1 MNLAQIRGRIKNQID
16 YTPVPSVALSRYI
29 DGVINDAYNDIWL
42 TRPFTFNIKEEEIRV
57 WDDITPTDL
66 TWNTNITCTFT
77 VNSNVITFSASPIQ
91 SASIPDDEVRD
102 KYIGAFIQAGGN
114 GGIEYYQIVAQRS
127 STQWKIDRP
136 FIGPTAAY
144 TGWKIIHRYS
154 YLPQDT
160 IEIMDITFN
169 NFPINGSRRGKIH
182 SVPQRLANSYNFD
195 EEVTG
200 GKPVFYVP
208 YSKHHTQESVNE
220 LSLAVAG
227 AGSGIGV
234 GPWVFGYT
242 MVDADGAES
251 GMCDVK
257 QIAGVA
263 GTDQVTISLANAV
276 NIGDASTDVRYK
288 IYFAH
293 KATGQDNYKF
303 FHIGTIGALVDAA
316 LVTSIVWTSTE
327 NNKFKRGGYRD
338 QWKEVV
344 SSKYVRF
351 QPRPQTVDETITNPD
366 PNNWNKSKKTF
377 YTLRYLYKPDT
388 LVNDYDTPK
397 IPEEFHHL
405 IVDRALIDVHMKYNN
420 PQAAQIHQQ
429 KFDERMVRLQARYA
443 SERDAT
449 VQRGRSMQVGN
460 GLTRGRLNINYLG

>member
-29 DGVINDAYNDIWL
+29 DGVINDAYNDIWM
-42 TRPFTFNIKEEEIRV
+42 TRPFTFNSKEEQIRV
-57 WDDITPTDL
+57 WDDITHTDL
-66 TWNTNITCTFT
+66 TWTANTTCTFT
-77 VNSNVITFSASPIQ
+77 VNSDLITFSASPIQ
-91 SASIPDDEVRD
+91 SATIPDDEVRD
-102 KYIGAFIQAGGN
+102 RYIGAFIQANGN
-114 GGIEYYQIVAQRS
+114 GGVEYYQIVAQRS
-127 STQWKIDRP
+127 NVQWKIDRP

-144 TGWKIIHRYS
+144 TDWKIIHRYS
-154 YLPQDT
+154 YLPQDLV
-160 IEIMDITFN
+160 EIMDITFN
-169 NFPINGSRRGKIH
+169 NFPINGARRGKVH
-182 SVPQRLANSYNFD
+182 SIPQRLANSYDFNED
-195 EEVTG
+195 VTG

-208 YSKHHTQESVNE
+208 YAKHHTSESVNE
-220 LSLAVAG
+220 LNLAAGG
-227 AGSGIGV
+227 AGSGIGA

-257 QIAGVA
+257 QTTAA
-263 GTDQVTISLANAV
+263 ATTDTITISLANTV
-276 NIGDASTDVRYK
+276 NVADASTDVRYK
-288 IYFAH
+288 IYYAH

-303 FHIGTIGALVDAA
+303 FHIGTIGELASTT
-316 LVTSIVWTSTE
+316 LVTSIVWNSTK
-327 NNKFKRGGYRD
+327 NAQFKRGGYRD

-351 QPRPQTVDETITNPD
+351 QPRPQTADETSAPD
-366 PNNWNKSKKTF
+366 VNNWNKSKKTF

-405 IVDRALIDVHMKYNN
+405 VVDRALIDVHMKYNN

-460 GLTRGRLNINYLG
+460 GFTRGRLNINYLG